1 MISEF
6 NENKLKKTAVL
17 IPVLLIFFLMLYC
30 NYHTALI
37 VDDFTYQYSFATGE
51 RISSLAEIFP
61 SMASH
66 SRTMNGRLV
75 SHFLVQ
81 AMLLIPKWAF
91 NFINSILFCILV
103 LQICRIACPKS
114 SLESLGLVPVVF
126 SCLFIFTLSFGQVYL
141 WLDGSVNY
149 SWSVLFLQLYL
160 SPYIKLFYNAEPKCL
175 LCRDNLAGVFC
186 RIMFVLFSL
195 LVGAYGENSAI
206 AAIMISFLLMG
217 YRLVIEK
224 GKISAWYFVS
234 FAAACAGFLFMATR
248 PAETSGK
255 LGGFDFQSLFTGF
268 KAATKVYLN
277 FWILLIAYCF
287 LFYIIFKKD
296 KWSKALILS
305 LVFFVAS
312 VATNYVMMFA
322 RWYAGR
328 SALCSLIML
337 ITANAILFPK
347 YASGKKKAVT
357 AVSAAITVLLIPFLI
372 IGIKDITESYDA
384 VIASYSEIEDAAKAG
399 LSSAEVKIGQSKTK
413 YSAITGLGYITTD
426 SSDWRNLNLAE
437 EYGIASVIGRE

>member
-91 NFINSILFCILV
+91 NFINSLFFCVLI
-103 LQICRIACPKS
+103 LQICRIACPENGS
-114 SLESLGLVPVVF
+114 GCWGLIPVVF
-126 SCLFIFTLSFGQVYL
+126 SCVFIFTLSFGQVFL

-149 SWSVLFLQLYL
+149 LWAVVFSLFYL
-160 SPYIKLFYNAEPKCL
+160 FPYIKLFYQSEPESLFYGNNPADVIICIL
-175 LCRDNLAGVFC
+175 FAV
-186 RIMFVLFSL
+186 FSL

-217 YRLVIEK
+217 YRLVFDK
-224 GKISAWYFVS
+224 KKVPVWYFVF

-255 LGGFDFQSLFTGF
+255 LGGFDLQSLFEGF
-268 KAATKVYLN
+268 KTATKTFLS
-277 FWILLIAYCF
+277 FWVLLIAYCF
-287 LFYIIFKKD
+287 LFYSVFKKD
-296 KWSKALILS
+296 KWSKALVLS
-305 LVFFVAS
+305 LFFFSAS
-312 VATNYVMMFA
+312 AATNYVMMFA